1 MNNGVMH
8 RPKSMR
14 IKEKG
19 FTKSTGVRPLICLQ
33 MTLETCYTRHGW
45 FPISWKGIDHSNR
58 FGMVS
63 HKLPPLVEEFSHLPP
78 IVESI
83 LLGTANGIG

>member
-19 FTKSTGVRPLICLQ
+19 FTKSTGMRPLICLQ

-63 HKLPPLVEEFSHLPP
+63 HKLPDMGWLDLLVSDAM
-78 IVESI
+78 VMMAADDCR
-83 LLGTANGIG
+83 G